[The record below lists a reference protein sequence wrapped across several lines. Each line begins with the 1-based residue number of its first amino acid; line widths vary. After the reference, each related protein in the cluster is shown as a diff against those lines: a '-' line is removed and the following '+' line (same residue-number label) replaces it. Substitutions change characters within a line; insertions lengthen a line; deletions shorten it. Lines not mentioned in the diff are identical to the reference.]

1 MGDYNEAEKP
11 KEYDNFITE
20 HPEPIIF
27 LNREQ
32 EALVKEYSDIIRA
45 LIGKNMTAK
54 EIHALY
60 WNPDKEEYDKTI
72 KTVYRH
78 LEILQEAQLVKECGH
93 RKPHESRLTEKLF
106 CRTANVFILGD
117 DETKPKW
124 WESEKGERLIQ
135 KVSILA
141 GEFFDVKLEGSETFS
156 QLMQQFLAQ
165 QESTMM
171 ELYRKTRERKAM
183 ADIISKENLYEIKY
197 LTNLVATFGVMLRN
211 PDLCDQFKKALSK

>member
-1 MGDYNEAEKP
+1 MGEHEEAKKP
-11 KEYDNFITE
+11 KDYDDFITE

-27 LNREQ
+27 LNGEQ
-32 EALVKEYSDIIRA
+32 ESLVKEYLDIIRA
-45 LIGKNMTAK
+45 LIGRNMTVK
-54 EIHALY
+54 EVHALY

-93 RKPHESRLTEKLF
+93 RKPHDSRLTEKLF

-124 WESEKGERLIQ
+124 WESEKGKRLIQ

-141 GEFFDVKLEGSETFS
+141 GEFLDVSLEGSATFS
-156 QLMQQFLAQ
+156 QLMQQFLDQ
-165 QESTMM
+165 QEKMMM

-183 ADIISKENLYEIKY
+183 ADIFSKENLYEIKY
-197 LTNLVATFGVMLRN
+197 LTNLVATLGLMLRN
-211 PDLCDQFKKALSK
+211 PELCEQFRKVLTK